1 MSFSENRQLS
11 EAALIAEAKSGS
23 RRAFGRLVKTYQN
36 RVLALAYDLMG
47 NYEDA
52 SDLAQEAFIRAFK
65 KLGTFE
71 ERSRFS
77 TWIYRITVN
86 LAMDQH
92 RRRKRRPTASFE
104 AHFRDGIPP
113 DSHGELVTTPDDP
126 VVNEEVRNILLAA
139 LDQLTENQRTATVL
153 KYFQHRSCK
162 EIADIMGCAEGTVRI
177 HLHRALNHLRKK
189 IKKHEIA
196 DG

>member
-1 MSFSENRQLS
+1 MSNSENRQIS
-11 EAALIAEAKSGS
+11 EASIIADAKKGD
-23 RRAFGRLVKTYQN
+23 RRAFGSLVKTYQN

-52 SDLAQEAFIRAFK
+52 SDLAQDVFIRAFA
-65 KLGTFE
+65 KLETFE

-86 LAMDQH
+86 MAMDQH
-92 RRRKRRPTASFE
+92 RKRKRRPTASFE
-104 AHFRDGIPP
+104 AHFRDG
-113 DSHGELVTTPDDP
+113 TPHENRGDLISVPEDP
-126 VVNEEVRNILLAA
+126 VEIEEVRNTLLHA
-139 LDQLTENQRTATVL
+139 LDQLTDNQRTATVL

-162 EIADIMGCAEGTVRI
+162 EIAAIMGCAEGTVRI

-189 IKKHEIA
+189 IKKHELVN
-196 DG
+196 G

>member
-11 EAALIAEAKSGS
+11 EAVLIAEAKSGN
-23 RRAFGRLVKTYQN
+23 RQAFGRLVKTYQN
-36 RVLALAYDLMG
+36 RVLALAYDLMS

-52 SDLAQEAFIRAFK
+52 SDLAQEVFIRAFD
-65 KLGTFE
+65 KLGSFE

-86 LAMDQH
+86 MAMDQH
-92 RRRKRRPTASFE
+92 RKRKRRPTASFE

-113 DSHGELVTTPDDP
+113 ESQGNLITMPDDP
-126 VVNEEVRNILLAA
+126 VENEEVRNILFHA

-162 EIADIMGCAEGTVRI
+162 EIAEIMGCAEGTVRI

-189 IKKHEIA
+189 IKKHEILN
-196 DG
+196 G